1 MFMFYMIT
9 LSISDVN
16 PLAAF
21 LYNKYGFDHF
31 ARENSTKCGL

>member
-31 ARENSTKCGL
+31 AWENSTKCGL